1 MSNNQELLRDISEL
15 PVTVESLLSSSI
27 SMFSGRIKVLWGLM
41 ILITFVAELIPIPPM
56 PFLLFYFC
64 YAIKVAVFFLVGF
77 LSPLAFH
84 RLNGIGLGFFF
95 SLLSAF
101 LIEVFQSLSHNGHS
115 FHLHELAGKLTVI
128 TVGFAFALERRY
140 ERRISFGPV
149 DISLRTNDL

>member
-1 MSNNQELLRDISEL
+1 MSNNQNALANINGL
-15 PVTVESLLSSSI
+15 PATVGSLVTRSI
-27 SMFSGRIKVLWGLM
+27 SMFSRRIKSLWVLM

-56 PFLLFYFC
+56 PYLLFYLC
-64 YAIKVAVFFLVGF
+64 YALKVAVFFAVGF

-84 RLNGIGLGFFF
+84 RLSGIGLGFFF

-128 TVGFAFALERRY
+128 TIGFAFALERRY